1 MGFLRG
7 NLCVSERREEGKR
20 RKKREKGK
28 KSEGEEGK
36 EKKKREKRKKKNVS
50 EPRLIDGKM
59 SEPTFLPPKGKRE

>member
-1 MGFLRG
+1 M
-7 NLCVSERREEGKR
+7 SERREEGKR

-36 EKKKREKRKKKNVS
+36 EKKKKENETRFRRSVWCKNVS

-59 SEPTFLPPKGKRE
+59 SEPTFLPQKGKRE